1 MTAVRCHGPCES
13 REPHESRESSPSR
26 EQGSAVVLMVMII
39 SVACVAALAAAGVGH
54 ARITGNRVR
63 SWADDAAVSAAV
75 ALSEGHRD
83 PCAVAGRVVRADGA
97 GVAAC
102 TVDGEDVTVSVR
114 YEYRQGFG
122 MMIMKTSRAGP
133 VACG

>member
-1 MTAVRCHGPCES
+1 MTGVRRHTTC
-13 REPHESRESSPSR
+13 EPHGSRESSPSR

-97 GVAAC
+97 GVTAC

-114 YEYRQGFG
+114 YEYR
-122 MMIMKTSRAGP
+122 
-133 VACG
+133 

>member
-1 MTAVRCHGPCES
+1 MTGVRRHTTC
-13 REPHESRESSPSR
+13 EPHGSCESRESSPSR

-39 SVACVAALAAAGVGH
+39 SVACVAVLAAAGVGH

-122 MMIMKTSRAGP
+122 MVIMNTSRAGP

>member
-1 MTAVRCHGPCES
+1 MTGVRRHTTC
-13 REPHESRESSPSR
+13 EPHGSRESSPSR

-39 SVACVAALAAAGVGH
+39 SVACVAVLVAAGVGH

-63 SWADDAAVSAAV
+63 LWADDAAVSAAV

-97 GVAAC
+97 GVTAC

-122 MMIMKTSRAGP
+122 MVIMKTSRAGP

>member
-1 MTAVRCHGPCES
+1 MTGVRCHTTC
-13 REPHESRESSPSR
+13 EPHGSRESSPSR

-54 ARITGNRVR
+54 ARITGHRVR
-63 SWADDAAVSAAV
+63 SWAEDAAVSAAV

-114 YEYRQGFG
+114 YECRQGFG
-122 MMIMKTSRAGP
+122 MVIMKTSRAGP